1 LHKIALIIGFTA
13 AAAAI
18 IAFTVTVLIFGQP
31 SERGHTRSLPHTT
44 TN

>member
-1 LHKIALIIGFTA
+1 LRKVALIIGFTA

-18 IAFTVTVLIFGQP
+18 IAFTVIVMTFGQP
-31 SERGHTRSLPHTT
+31 TQRGHTRSLPHTT